1 MEPMVQTDRILD
13 SRLRIFDWP
22 LIRRPSSV
30 INNPIRKRC
39 EGKRTTDKG
48 PHTLSRGFTL
58 LELMVVLTLIL
69 ILATI
74 AAPAYMQS
82 IRRSREAV
90 LREDLFT
97 MRKLIDQFT
106 LDKNR
111 PPQSLDELVEEHYL
125 RGGIPMDPM
134 TRSNETW
141 QTVSE
146 DVDGCHA
153 F

>member
-1 MEPMVQTDRILD
+1 MQTDRVLDLRLWILN
-13 SRLRIFDWP
+13 RP
-22 LIRRPSSV
+22 LIRCPWTV
-30 INNPIRKRC
+30 IRAPINLRG
-39 EGKRTTDKG
+39 EEELTTDKG
-48 PHTLSRGFTL
+48 PRAFTKGFTL

-125 RGGIPMDPM
+125 RGGIPRDPM